1 MGRQRMRRINED
13 GPDCRLQQEK
23 ILKAVRTIMEYC
35 AAGECEDCMF
45 SRPSPL
51 LGDDLLHCHLVD
63 DDTLPSHW
71 EIPGPEDAG
80 GTD

>member
-1 MGRQRMRRINED
+1 MGRKWLRHSNEG
-13 GPDCRLQQEK
+13 GPGCRQQQEEV
-23 ILKAVRTIMEYC
+23 LKAVKTIMEYC

-51 LGDDLLHCHLVD
+51 LGDDLLHCHLID

>member
-1 MGRQRMRRINED
+1 MSRAKDRNSIKSVLEAA
-13 GPDCRLQQEK
+13 E
-23 ILKAVRTIMEYC
+23 TIKRYC

-45 SRPSPL
+45 SRTSPL
-51 LGDDLLHCHLVD
+51 FGDDILHCHLVD

-71 EIPGPEDAG
+71 EIPEPEDAG

>member
-1 MGRQRMRRINED
+1 MGRTED
-13 GPDCRLQQEK
+13 RDFIRNVLE
-23 ILKAVRTIMEYC
+23 AAETIKRYC
-35 AAGECEDCMF
+35 AAGECEGCMF

-71 EIPGPEDAG
+71 ELPETGSTGRKD
-80 GTD
+80 